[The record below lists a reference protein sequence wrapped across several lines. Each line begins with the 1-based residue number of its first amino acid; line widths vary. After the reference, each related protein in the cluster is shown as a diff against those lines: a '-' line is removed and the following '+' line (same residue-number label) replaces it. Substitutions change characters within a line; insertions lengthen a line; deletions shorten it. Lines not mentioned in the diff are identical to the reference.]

1 MDTDK
6 NYLTREDTKN
16 IIIAGLAVYVI
27 LMVAVVGLWICPK
40 YFGGNTKDPNETGN
54 SQAAAG
60 SSEPQT
66 SSSEENPSSGP
77 DTPAPSVPAAEYTPM
92 AELPAEWSTAAA
104 RDYVQQ
110 IFLTDVA
117 SWCRV
122 DQQEFQEVGQISS
135 MADVMNKL
143 NSQEYGIPGGIW
155 FMNTEFSKENIET
168 LSDVYSRRTET
179 AKGIYIAAQYTP
191 GEDVEQLAQNLQ
203 EIGADVNVIPAS
215 VNLNGLGADA
225 IGTFIDA
232 MHSHGISAG
241 IYFPVFDGS
250 DAGFGNG
257 VAACKDYIDAGV
269 DCIIMSST
277 AADSQGIKLCANSR
291 YIELLR
297 TMGFQG
303 AVIMEPVNNGTVSD
317 ATALVTQ
324 SIQAGCDGVA
334 VLSIVGTSNRAK
346 RVYNELINAADQGV
360 LDAEKLK
367 ASTLRILNLRR

>member
-6 NYLTREDTKN
+6 SYLTREDTRS
-16 IIIAGLAVYVI
+16 IMITGLAVYVI
-27 LMVAVVGLWICPK
+27 LMVAAVGLWIRPK
-40 YFGGNTKDPNETGN
+40 YFGENAKNPGGAGDSLAAGN
-54 SQAAAG
+54 S
-60 SSEPQT
+60 SELQT
-66 SSSEENPSSGP
+66 GSSEENPSSGSDEP
-77 DTPAPSVPAAEYTPM
+77 EPSVPAAEYTPM
-92 AELPAEWSTAAA
+92 AELPPEWSTASS
-104 RDYVQQ
+104 RDYIQQ
-110 IFLTDVA
+110 MFLTDVA

-122 DQQEFQEVGQISS
+122 DQQEFQEVGQISG

-155 FMNTEFSKENIET
+155 FMNTEFSKENVET

-179 AKGIYIAAQYTP
+179 AKGIYIVAQYTP
-191 GEDVEQLAQNLQ
+191 GADVEQLAQSLQ
-203 EIGADVNVIPAS
+203 EIGADVNLIPAS
-215 VNLNGLGADA
+215 VNLNGLGADTIRA
-225 IGTFIDA
+225 FIEA

-269 DCIIMSST
+269 DCIVMSST
-277 AADSQGIKLCANSR
+277 AGDSQGIKLCANSR

-346 RVYNELINAADQGV
+346 RVYNELMNAADQGI
-360 LDAEKLK
+360 LDTEKLK